1 MSKIIKRG
9 YTYGISRER
18 YLELRYFC
26 LQYGSKKKEILDFQW
41 KNKNRSKE
49 EIDFDKARLKKLE
62 KEIEMIEDCA
72 KIVGAE
78 MMEYI
83 LKSVTKDVS
92 YEVLFVPCGRR
103 QFYEIKRKFFKLL
116 DEKRR

>member
-18 YLELRYFC
+18 YLELKYFC
-26 LQYGSKKKEILDFQW
+26 LQYSNKKKEILDFEWQG
-41 KNKNRSKE
+41 KNILDTGKR
-49 EIDFDKARLKKLE
+49 DKLE
-62 KEIEMIEDCA
+62 KEIELIEDCA
-72 KIVGAE
+72 KIVGVE
-78 MMEYI
+78 IMEYI
-83 LKSVTKDVS
+83 LKSVTKDIS

-116 DEKRR
+116 DEKRY

>member
-18 YLELRYFC
+18 YLELKYFC
-26 LQYGSKKKEILDFQW
+26 LQYGNKKKAILDFEWQG
-41 KNKNRSKE
+41 KNT
-49 EIDFDKARLKKLE
+49 IDERKRDKLE
-62 KEIEMIEDCA
+62 KEIELIEDCV
-72 KIVGAE
+72 KSVGAE
-78 MMEYI
+78 ITEYL
-83 LKSVTKDVS
+83 LKSVTKDIS

-116 DEKRR
+116 DEKRD